1 MTNQAAHVADEALPT
16 EITFDEPRYPGL
28 RDLYRGI
35 CNFPL
40 WSMLGWSDIR
50 QRYRRSALGPFWIT
64 LSTALF
70 IALLGVIY
78 SRIFNQDIATYL
90 PYIAVGLI
98 CWGFISGTTIE
109 SCVVYIEGTAVIKQ
123 MRLPYSIYPL
133 RMIWR
138 SFIVILRRA
147 IPTHAIPGNRSP

>member
-1 MTNQAAHVADEALPT
+1 MNQAAHVADEALPT

-28 RDLYRGI
+28 RDLYQGI
-35 CNFPL
+35 GNFPL

-64 LSTALF
+64 LSTGLF

-98 CWGFISGTTIE
+98 CWGFISGTTME

-123 MRLPYSIYPL
+123 VRLPYSIYPL

-138 SFIVILRRA
+138 SFIVVLRRA